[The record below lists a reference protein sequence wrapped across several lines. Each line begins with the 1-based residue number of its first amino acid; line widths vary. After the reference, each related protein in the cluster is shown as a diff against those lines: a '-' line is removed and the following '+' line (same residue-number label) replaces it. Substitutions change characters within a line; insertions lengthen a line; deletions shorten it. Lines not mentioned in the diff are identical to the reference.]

1 MCGRKKSSAVRSSG
15 VFTSR
20 FLHSKVA
27 ASRMARASRTVM
39 KFLFAEGVISSKARR
54 CERDNGYNTHL
65 ARRLGLF
72 QAHYMN
78 DDWLVKGIRKRKRE
92 AIEQSTLSFLPSRS

>member
-1 MCGRKKSSAVRSSG
+1 
-15 VFTSR
+15 
-20 FLHSKVA
+20 
-27 ASRMARASRTVM
+27 M

-78 DDWLVKGIRKRKRE
+78 DDWLVKGIRKRKQE
-92 AIEQSTLSFLPSRS
+92 ATWQSTLSSLPQALIDVFLSGYQTENRFVRFVTPLLFLESFSSIAPLKG